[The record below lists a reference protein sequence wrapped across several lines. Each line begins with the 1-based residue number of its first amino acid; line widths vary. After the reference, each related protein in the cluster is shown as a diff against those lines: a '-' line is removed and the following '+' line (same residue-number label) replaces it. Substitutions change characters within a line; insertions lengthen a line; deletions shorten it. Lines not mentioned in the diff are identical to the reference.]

1 MPPLLHGDGMGT
13 GPMARLSAFNSF
25 PLSIQLI
32 AQLAAVMIPLLS
44 FRFLQRQQLKDTLL
58 YWLLKVFFSNETYVK
73 IVKLLA
79 NLWSKSVILSQFF
92 CFILKKNVTFVH
104 ARNKRT
110 SRISARL
117 ELAPTL
123 EHS

>member
-44 FRFLQRQQLKDTLL
+44 FCFSPSAFLLL
-58 YWLLKVFFSNETYVK
+58 STNGVDMNVDLFSINAHFHCLSISVSVDLLRGFFLLFFAVSILFLSLYYLALLPLFLFFS
-73 IVKLLA
+73 
-79 NLWSKSVILSQFF
+79 FF
-92 CFILKKNVTFVH
+92 F
-104 ARNKRT
+104 
-110 SRISARL
+110 S
-117 ELAPTL
+117 
-123 EHS
+123 